1 MAGHAV
7 APTERILQQRYLIHR
22 ANDEFPAYRAEFK
35 GMPVLILHGKHP
47 FICDDYFM
55 AATRAPVNP
64 RMYHGSAGRIFF
76 IELDMLGLNEKTRI
90 LIVRHDRLKSWLT
103 SL

>member
-1 MAGHAV
+1 M
-7 APTERILQQRYLIHR
+7 APTERILQQRHLIHG

-35 GMPVLILHGKHP
+35 GMPVLILHGKDP

-55 AATRAPVNP
+55 AATRAPVNS
-64 RMYHGSAGRIFF
+64 RMHHGSARGIFF
-76 IELDMLGLNEKTRI
+76 IKLDMLGLNEKTRI

-103 SL
+103 PL